1 MPILYIICEGQTE
14 ETFIKE
20 VLAPHFISLSKPL
33 YLIPILLGGHVDIQ
47 VILLKVRNLLANRDA
62 YCTTLFDFYGLPNK
76 FPGKQDATD
85 RRLIQDK
92 AGCVTRAMQ
101 EHARPKLGEQGVRH
115 FIPYLQMYEFE
126 GLLFSDPEGFAN
138 SIARRDLAQHFID
151 IRAQFPT
158 PEDIN
163 DSTETA
169 PSKRILGCMRD
180 YEKPIHGNIAMLDLG
195 LAPIRRECKLFNEWV
210 MQLEILAQ

>member
-1 MPILYIICEGQTE
+1 MPTLYIICEGQTE
-14 ETFIKE
+14 ETFINE
-20 VLAPHFISLSKPL
+20 VLAPHFITRSKPL
-33 YLIPILLGGHVDIQ
+33 YITPRLLKGHVDIQ
-47 VILLKVRNLLANRDA
+47 RILLNVRNLLANRDA

-76 FPGKQDATD
+76 FPGKQEATNK
-85 RRLIQDK
+85 RLIHDK
-92 AGCVTRAMQ
+92 AQCITHAMQ
-101 EHARPKLGEQGVRH
+101 EHADQKFDEQVVRR
-115 FIPYLQMYEFE
+115 FIPYVQMYEFE

-138 SIARRDLAQHFID
+138 SIERPDLAQRFTD

-210 MQLEILAQ
+210 IQLEGLA